1 LLVCFISLVNILF
14 LGIIVS
20 LKSRYGEMDKLLS
33 SIKTRLETYKQIKS
47 FEKDALE
54 ASHNLEQWAED
65 LKYLNENDHDERTAE
80 SAESWLHSQI
90 QTANQMQILVF
101 DISQHGSDLLHM
113 LDKQE
118 SQQIITSIGSSDSLT
133 QGTSTSA
140 ASSSACV
147 QQGGPTGDEG
157 SGRAKSNDSSA
168 SSTPTTPNQH
178 TLNWIKQQNALNKKS
193 DQFNAVSNVR
203 QRIQSFIEYLNER
216 EKELHELALKQQRKL
231 GQALQI
237 SQLENECTQ
246 LLGFISNI
254 EMTLFAMLKFAR
266 ALDEADQIKKEHELF
281 KVNLERVSV
290 NVNMLQTKAQRILY
304 DRQQQP
310 NRVVTK
316 FEQLMSTLNSKW
328 QMLLIYVDNR
338 TRLVMAQ
345 INFYKYTD
353 QV

>member
-1 LLVCFISLVNILF
+1 
-14 LGIIVS
+14 
-20 LKSRYGEMDKLLS
+20 MDKLLG
-33 SIKTRLETYKQIKS
+33 SIKSRLETYKQIKS

-101 DISQHGSDLLHM
+101 DISQHGSDLLQM

-118 SQQIITSIGSSDSLT
+118 NQQNMTSTTSNDSLT
-133 QGTSTSA
+133 QGTITSTSN
-140 ASSSACV
+140 SVCT
-147 QQGGPTGDEG
+147 QQNLSEEGP
-157 SGRAKSNDSSA
+157 GRAKSNDSSA
-168 SSTPTTPNQH
+168 PSTPTTPNQH

-193 DQFNAVSNVR
+193 EQSNAVSNVR

-237 SQLENECTQ
+237 TQLENECTQ

-254 EMTLFAMLKFAR
+254 EMTLFSMLKFAR
-266 ALDEADQIKKEHELF
+266 TLDEAEQIKKEHELF
-281 KVNLERVSV
+281 KINLERVSV

-353 QV
+353 QVFKHIK